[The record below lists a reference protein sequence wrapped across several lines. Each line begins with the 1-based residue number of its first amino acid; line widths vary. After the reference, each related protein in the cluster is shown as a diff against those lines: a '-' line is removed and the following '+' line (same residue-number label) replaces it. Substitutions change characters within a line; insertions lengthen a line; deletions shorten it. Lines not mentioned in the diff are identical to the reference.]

1 MQPNTHLAIDPKLC
15 GEVIGLAP
23 NQAEVELQTHASM
36 AADERGLVHGG
47 FLFGAADY
55 AAMLAVNHPNV
66 VLGSA
71 RVQFTAPTRAG
82 ERVRFVAVVT
92 SEKGRK
98 REVEVEGRPVTS
110 GESSGHAEPCFLGSF
125 TCVVLDRHVL
135 DPL

>member
-15 GEVIGLAP
+15 GEVIRLAP

-82 ERVRFVAVVT
+82 ERVRFKAVVT

-110 GESSGHAEPCFLGSF
+110 GESSDPAEPCFLGSF